1 MAKRVVLKKGDIV
14 SITRDNHK
22 RYIQYVDND
31 YYQLNGDVI
40 CVFKKIYSSI
50 DNPSV
55 EEIIDDTYDL
65 VLHTFLRAGIKYN
78 GWEKIGHF
86 EPKDV
91 SSVHFFVWHDDGER
105 DLLFRS
111 CGIPIDSNWNVWTTV
126 KEVTY
131 EINLPEGICMPGFVY
146 APRNIE
152 EMVFGILPLVHRN
165 TVKQIIAR
173 GQPIPDIA
181 TYKVSTLV
189 SNTPQNSD
197 QRYSEKN
204 EC

>member
-31 YYQLNGDVI
+31 HYQLNGDVI
-40 CVFKKIYSSI
+40 YVFKRIYTSN

-55 EEIIDDTYDL
+55 EGIVDDTYEL
-65 VLHTFLRAGIKYN
+65 ILHTTIRAGIKYN
-78 GWEKIGHF
+78 GWEKIGHS

-91 SSVHFFVWHDDGER
+91 SFVHFFSWNSDDEK
-105 DLLFRS
+105 LIFS
-111 CGIPIDSNWNVWTTV
+111 KCNMFSEFNWRVWTIEREWTKV
-126 KEVTY
+126 
-131 EINLPEGICMPGFVY
+131 IFLPSGVCMPGLVY
-146 APRNIE
+146 APLSIE
-152 EMVFGILPLVHRN
+152 EFLFDNRPLVHRN

-197 QRYSEKN
+197 QRYAEKN